1 MVTLRIGS
9 AASGAILVLGTP
21 ALAQEDAAALVSA
34 SEEAAEQVAAHAET
48 IGRGFSRIPEALTQ
62 ILTWL
67 AGDKPPLQAVLMLL
81 SIVALAILTGYA
93 LEAAA
98 RRFWHSRGSSAKSRK
113 GMFFLSLF
121 FLLPTFVFFAFKG
134 APIRSTA
141 LALVLAWGVVHII
154 GTLLRTFIRPE
165 RAIAVRRPLRWI
177 QASLAVLAFSYV
189 GLGVTKIAGGA
200 AETRLALATLLCL
213 VFLGACFAVL
223 KAFKD
228 SLPPGWE
235 EPYEKGDVIVRYLRP
250 YWYVIANVMLALTG
264 VVTMVASIREGGP
277 AFAKGA
283 ASILLLGAVLVALF
297 KTPDNAVDGVWRQ
310 ALRRCMRLAILA
322 GYWLGFALIWGINP
336 LQLATDRLGGPV
348 VRAVI
353 DIGIAGAVALMLWE
367 IARTAL
373 DSYAP
378 TPHGSSEP
386 TDEPGHRKTATRI
399 QTFLPLLRAAVA
411 IFIAVVA
418 GMAILSAM
426 GVNIGPMLAG
436 AGVIG
441 IAVGFGSQT
450 LVKDVISGLFFLADD
465 AFRLGEFIE
474 IGNAK
479 GTVEKMS
486 IRSLR
491 LRHPRGQL
499 YTVPFGEI
507 RQITNHSRDYVIVKL
522 EFTIAFDTDLVKAKK
537 LVKQIASELSADEE
551 LAPHLLQ
558 PLKFQGMR
566 RMEQYGLVVG
576 VKFTAKPGEQWG
588 LRREVFHRIRD
599 AFAREG
605 IEFARP
611 QIVVKVPP
619 GAGQSEEVKAAA
631 LAAVDDMARLA
642 QQNAKAS

>member
-1 MVTLRIGS
+1 MTRRIGL
-9 AASGAILVLGTP
+9 AASGIFLTLGVP
-21 ALAQEDAAALVSA
+21 AAAQEDAAALVSA
-34 SEEAAEQVAAHAET
+34 SEEAAEQIAAHAET
-48 IGRGFSRIPEALTQ
+48 IGRGFSRFPEALTQ
-62 ILTWL
+62 VLTWL
-67 AGDKPPLQAVLMLL
+67 AGGRSPVQAVLLL
-81 SIVALAILTGYA
+81 FAIVVAAILSGYV
-93 LEAAA
+93 LEAGAK
-98 RRFWHSRGSSAKSRK
+98 RIWRSREPSAEGRK
-113 GMFFLSLF
+113 GMLFLSLF

-141 LALVLAWGVVHII
+141 LALALAWGVVHII
-154 GTLLRTFIRPE
+154 GALMRVFINPQ
-165 RAIAVRRPLRWI
+165 RAVAVRRPLRWI
-177 QASLAVLAFSYV
+177 QVSLAILAFSYV

-200 AETRLALATLLCL
+200 AETRLALATLLCF

-235 EPYEKGDVIVRYLRP
+235 QPYEKGDVIVQYLRP
-250 YWYVIANVMLALTG
+250 YWYGIANVMLALTG
-264 VVTMVASIREGGP
+264 LVTFIASIREGGP

-283 ASILLLGAVLVALF
+283 ASVLLLGAVLVVLF
-297 KTPDNAVDGVWRQ
+297 KTPDGTVKGIWRQ
-310 ALRRCMRLAILA
+310 ALRRCMRLAVLA

-336 LQLATDRLGGPV
+336 LQLATDRLGGPL

-353 DIGIAGAVALMLWE
+353 DIGIACAVALMLWE

-378 TPHGSSEP
+378 LSHGSAEP
-386 TDEPGHRKTATRI
+386 TDEPGHRRAATRI

-537 LVKQIASELSADEE
+537 LVKQISSELNADGE
-551 LAPHLLQ
+551 LGPHLLQ

-576 VKFTAKPGEQWG
+576 VKFTARPGEQWG
-588 LRREVFHRIRD
+588 LRREVYHRIRD

-611 QIVVKVPP
+611 QIVVKMPP
-619 GAGQSEEVKAAA
+619 GTEQSEAVKAAA
-631 LAAVDDMARLA
+631 LAAVEDMAQKA
-642 QQNAKAS
+642 AQNA

>member
-1 MVTLRIGS
+1 MTRRIGS
-9 AASGAILVLGTP
+9 AAFGISLALGAP
-21 ALAQEDAAALVSA
+21 ASAQEDAAALVSA

-48 IGRGFSRIPEALTQ
+48 VGRGFSRIPEALTQ
-62 ILTWL
+62 VLTWL
-67 AGDKPPLQAVLMLL
+67 AGDRPPLQAVFMLL
-81 SIVALAILTGYA
+81 AIVALAILSGYV
-93 LEAAA
+93 LEAGA
-98 RRFWHSRGSSAKSRK
+98 RRIWRSRDPSTKSRK

-141 LALVLAWGVVHII
+141 LALALAWGVVHII
-154 GTLLRTFIRPE
+154 GVLLKAFITPE
-165 RAIAVRRPLRWI
+165 RAEAVRKPLRWI
-177 QASLAVLAFSYV
+177 KVSLAVLAFSYV

-200 AETRLALATLLCL
+200 AETRLALATLLCF
-213 VFLGACFAVL
+213 VFLGGCFAVL
-223 KAFKD
+223 KAFKA

-235 EPYEKGDVIVRYLRP
+235 EPYEKGDVIVQYLRP
-250 YWYVIANVMLALTG
+250 YWYVIANTMLVLTG
-264 VVTMVASIREGGP
+264 VVTLVASMREGGP
-277 AFAKGA
+277 AFGKGA
-283 ASILLLGAVLVALF
+283 ASILLLGAVLAFLF
-297 KTPDNAVDGVWRQ
+297 KTPDTAVDGVWRQ
-310 ALRRCMRLAILA
+310 ALRRCMRLAVLA

-336 LQLATDRLGGPV
+336 LQLATDRLGGPI
-348 VRAVI
+348 VRAVV
-353 DIGIAGAVALMLWE
+353 DIGIAAAVALMLWE

-378 TPHGSSEP
+378 VTHDSGEP

-522 EFTIAFDTDLVKAKK
+522 EFTIAFDTDLLKAKK
-537 LVKQIASELSADEE
+537 LVKQIASELSTDEE
-551 LAPHLLQ
+551 LGPHLLQ

-588 LRREVFHRIRD
+588 LRREVYHRIRD

-611 QIVVKVPP
+611 QVVVKMPA
-619 GAGQSEEVKAAA
+619 GAEQTEAVRAAA
-631 LAAVDDMARLA
+631 LAAVEDMSRLA
-642 QQNAKAS
+642 EQKAKAS